1 MCFMI
6 GTHLSIRLKQK
17 RNSSGL
23 QENGCPELLQQ
34 KQYFLF
40 RVSSVFFKA
49 YLDQVQD
56 GEDR

>member
-1 MCFMI
+1 M
-6 GTHLSIRLKQK
+6 RLIDQ
-17 RNSSGL
+17 
-23 QENGCPELLQQ
+23 LLQQ

-56 GEDR
+56 GEDRLFEVTFDKRQITIERKLDFARI